1 MQKRRKGMGE
11 SAHTLTL
18 RVLGQI
24 TWETGAVAKLSRT
37 SRRER
42 VCGAGCASSTLKVS
56 RGRTHNQ
63 LARISTPEAHTSVL
77 TAEDHRIGG
86 KVTSVASVSAGGASE
101 GLGPCGV
108 GIRPSGAVDSFTKEE
123 KEEEEKKGKKMKPQ
137 K

>member
-1 MQKRRKGMGE
+1 MLSENLVSRQ
-11 SAHTLTL
+11 
-18 RVLGQI
+18 
-24 TWETGAVAKLSRT
+24 TGAVGEQRGTGKRL
-37 SRRER
+37 R